1 MINEYLINF
10 VHRYEVLKDSW
21 DIIPSELR
29 SLLVEEIETLCQDA
43 KLVPGQEPLGVEI
56 EAALDVSMT
65 HNFGDDDDELLDD
78 RALRDSFLRFF
89 CSILGGYER
98 FLVVPD
104 MDFLISGNEW
114 FDSKGFLNATK
125 SQSRAAFL
133 NAFISTQLFQ
143 SFIQRRTEASDV
155 RCLLFDECLAEFHS
169 SKVPYGRLSRYAE
182 TSGVLRSHRQAYDL
196 LVDQCAAD
204 VYENLSDI
212 DEMSSAEVS
221 ILTTHTMDGFTMINN
236 SGDFVTAPSR
246 KNLPIGMRY
255 VYCSDGHPHFPQ
267 TLDPEMFYPKEPDH
281 LSADL
286 DEEPVPI
293 LTRSDRENDVSKI
306 RRKLAVTHRGVQRQR
321 RCLFQLPKL
330 MVSKTTIHN
339 SLVVLPFVHRL
350 TIFSYFCPKG
360 FTHPKL
366 VVDVHPF
373 SGITKVAHA

>member
-1 MINEYLINF
+1 MQPLIRALY
-10 VHRYEVLKDSW
+10 RYDELKDSW

-43 KLVPGQEPLGVEI
+43 KLVPGQEPLGAEI
-56 EAALDVSMT
+56 EGALDVSIT
-65 HNFGDDDDELLDD
+65 PNFGDDEDEILDD
-78 RALRDSFLRFF
+78 RAIRDSFLRFF

-125 SQSRAAFL
+125 SQSRTAFL
-133 NAFISTQLFQ
+133 SNFISTQLFQ

-182 TSGVLRSHRQAYDL
+182 TSGYMRGNRLPYDL
-196 LVDQCAAD
+196 LVDQCASD
-204 VYENLSDI
+204 GYDNMSDI

-221 ILTTHTMDGFTMINN
+221 ILTTHTMDGFMMINN

-246 KNLPIGMRY
+246 KNLPSGMRY

-267 TLDPEMFYPKEPDH
+267 KLDPEMFYPKEPKT

-330 MVSKTTIHN
+330 MVCQTD
-339 SLVVLPFVHRL
+339 RL
-350 TIFSYFCPKG
+350 FLFC
-360 FTHPKL
+360 FC
-366 VVDVHPF
+366 F
-373 SGITKVAHA
+373 